1 MQDKARFAISG
12 MSCSACS
19 THIEK
24 EVRKLPGVSQVE
36 VQLLSNSM
44 SVSYDPL
51 LVSPADIEHSVADAG
66 YGATQNA
73 DTHETKRHKM
83 IPHAS
88 GTSEANNTR
97 SRLIVSIV
105 FTLPLFYIAM
115 GHMFHWPLPD
125 IVHGHKNAIT
135 FVLLQFLLTLPVLM
149 INQVYF
155 TRGFRS
161 LLKGAPTMDSLI
173 AIGSAAAVLYGIFAL
188 FAIGYGFGHGRN
200 DLVDRYSMDL
210 YFESAAMILTLI
222 TLGKHLEARAKAH
235 TSDAITKLLQL
246 KPDTAIILRDGA
258 EMTIDIDLIVPG
270 DIVVVRPGTMI
281 PVDGTVVDGSST
293 VDSSAITGES
303 IPVEKHPG
311 DRVYSASVNLTGYFT
326 FRAEQVGENTTLAK
340 IIQLVETAASS
351 RAPIS
356 RLADRI
362 SARFVPAVIL
372 ISFMTAIVWLIL
384 GAGISFALTSA
395 IAVLVISCPCAL
407 GLATPTAIMV
417 GTGRGARNGI
427 LIKSAEALEIAHAV
441 DTVVLDKTGTITE
454 GKPVVTDILSLSEL
468 DDNELLT
475 LAASLEKPSE
485 HPLAFAILTEAK
497 KSGIDIV
504 PVSNFK
510 AHPGKGIEGMI
521 RGKRYVAGG
530 PQILAENGIDT
541 SPIEE
546 HISSLAGAGK
556 TPFAF
561 GGEGKVL
568 GIIAVAD
575 VIKTGSREAVKTLKN
590 MGIEV
595 IMLTGDNRQTARG
608 IAKAAGIDTV
618 VDSLLPDGKASVIA
632 ELKARGK
639 TVAMIGDG
647 INDAPSLASADI
659 GIAIGAGTDIA
670 IESAD
675 IVLMH
680 SDLRDGEAALKLGKS
695 VIRNIKQ
702 NLFWAFIYNTLGI
715 PVAAGVFYS
724 WLGWQ
729 LSPMLAAA
737 AMSFSSIS
745 VVLNALRLAGSKKT
759 AEIHQ

>member
-1 MQDKARFAISG
+1 MQDKARFSVSG

-24 EVRKLPGVSQVE
+24 KVSKLPGVSQVE

-44 SVSYDPL
+44 SVTYDPL
-51 LVSPADIEHSVADAG
+51 KISPAAIEHTVAEAG
-66 YGATQNA
+66 YGATQDA
-73 DTHETKRHKM
+73 GAHE
-83 IPHAS
+83 AS
-88 GTSEANNTR
+88 GHKGTSRASGKSEADNTR
-97 SRLIVSIV
+97 SRLTVSLA
-105 FTLPLFYIAM
+105 FTLPLFYLAM
-115 GHMFHWPLPD
+115 GHMLHWPLPD
-125 IVHGHKNAIT
+125 IVHGNKNAVT
-135 FVLLQFLLTLPVLM
+135 FVFLQFLLALPVLLV
-149 INQVYF
+149 NQVYF

-173 AIGSAAAVLYGIFAL
+173 AIGSAAAVLYGVFAL
-188 FAIGYGFGHGRN
+188 FAIGYGLGHGRN

-246 KPDTAIILRDGA
+246 KPDTAIVLRDGA
-258 EMTIDIDLIVPG
+258 ELTIDIDLIVPG

-326 FRAEQVGENTTLAK
+326 FRAEQVGESTTLAR

-372 ISFMTAIVWLIL
+372 ISLITATVWLIL

-407 GLATPTAIMV
+407 GLATPTAIME

-497 KSGIDIV
+497 KSGMDLV
-504 PVSNFK
+504 PVTNFK

-530 PQILAENGIDT
+530 PQLLAENGIDIG
-541 SPIEE
+541 PLEE
-546 HISSLAGAGK
+546 RVPALAGAGK

-575 VIKTGSREAVKTLKN
+575 VIKAGSREAVKAFKN

-608 IAKAAGIDTV
+608 IAKAADIDTV

-632 ELKARGK
+632 ELKTRGK

-680 SDLRDGEAALKLGKS
+680 SDLRDGVTALKLGKS

-715 PVAAGVFYS
+715 PVAAGVLHG

-737 AMSFSSIS
+737 AMSLSSIS
-745 VVLNALRLAGSKKT
+745 VVLNALRLAGNKK
-759 AEIHQ
+759 EENI